1 MEAANEK
8 IYKNRWIIL
17 FNVVLMVFMDCLD
30 GSIVNVALPVMSQR
44 LNVSM
49 AAIEWVVT
57 SYLIIICALILN
69 FGRLGD
75 IKGKTKVFTFGILLF
90 SLGSLMCGFSS
101 SLISLVAARVI
112 QAVGASGTMATSQGI
127 ITQVFPNNE
136 RGRALGLVGT
146 FVALGTM
153 VGPPLG
159 GFIVS
164 AFSWEYIF
172 LINVPIGIITFI
184 MALKILPKTKKTV
197 NEKLDLK
204 GSFLFIVFVVLLFGC
219 ITQGQNIGYTN
230 LYIISGL
237 IISIVAFVL
246 FVWAEKRNTE
256 PLLDLSI
263 FGNKLFSLSI
273 FCGFIS
279 FIAISCTNIIQPFYL
294 QDTLKL
300 TPFIT
305 GLLMMVYPIILSVV
319 APVSGYM
326 SDKFGSEFLTF
337 IGLML
342 TSLGLLLMST
352 LNEHSNLI
360 SLTIFVSLMSAGN
373 GLFQSPNT
381 SLIMSTVPKNK
392 LGIAGSVNALVRNL
406 GIVFGI
412 SLSTTIL
419 YNRMS
424 HKMGYHVVNYING
437 RDDVFV
443 YGMSYVYIMASS
455 VCLLGAL
462 LTAWRLY
469 SRKIKARLK

>member
-1 MEAANEK
+1 
-8 IYKNRWIIL
+8 
-17 FNVVLMVFMDCLD
+17 
-30 GSIVNVALPVMSQR
+30 
-44 LNVSM
+44 
-49 AAIEWVVT
+49 
-57 SYLIIICALILN
+57 
-69 FGRLGD
+69 
-75 IKGKTKVFTFGILLF
+75 
-90 SLGSLMCGFSS
+90 
-101 SLISLVAARVI
+101 
-112 QAVGASGTMATSQGI
+112 
-127 ITQVFPNNE
+127 
-136 RGRALGLVGT
+136 
-146 FVALGTM
+146 
-153 VGPPLG
+153 
-159 GFIVS
+159 
-164 AFSWEYIF
+164 
-172 LINVPIGIITFI
+172 
-184 MALKILPKTKKTV
+184 
-197 NEKLDLK
+197 
-204 GSFLFIVFVVLLFGC
+204 
-219 ITQGQNIGYTN
+219 
-230 LYIISGL
+230 
-237 IISIVAFVL
+237 
-246 FVWAEKRNTE
+246 
-256 PLLDLSI
+256 
-263 FGNKLFSLSI
+263 
-273 FCGFIS
+273 
-279 FIAISCTNIIQPFYL
+279 
-294 QDTLKL
+294 
-300 TPFIT
+300 
-305 GLLMMVYPIILSVV
+305 MVYPIILSVV